1 MTYKIEAATSEDIQ
15 WIAKFEAE
23 MYSAADAVPQHIL
36 SEWYQQNPD
45 GFWILKHK
53 DVPLGHIDILPVKP
67 EIFQNFILGIIG
79 ERDIRGVD
87 LYSPQQKGLIK
98 SLYVE
103 SVAISPSNGHTRAQ
117 AVNLVLAKFFD
128 LVNHIAESSQ
138 VTEIYAI
145 AATAAGQRFLNRL
158 GFRLVKP
165 GADRKDQHDLFGV
178 ELCHL
183 AERFGKRSP

>member
-1 MTYKIEAATSEDIQ
+1 MTYKIEAATPEDIQ
-15 WIAKFEAE
+15 WIAKFEVE
-23 MYSAADAVPQHIL
+23 MYSVNDAVPLRIL
-36 SEWYQQNPD
+36 SEWFQQNPT

-53 DVPLGHIDILPVKP
+53 DLPVGHIDILPVKA
-67 EIFQNFILGIIG
+67 EIFQNFILGVIG

-87 LYSPQQKGLIK
+87 LYSPREKGLIR

-117 AVNLVLAKFFD
+117 AVNLLLSKFFD

-145 AATAAGQRFLNRL
+145 AATTAGQRFLNRL
-158 GFRLVKP
+158 GFSLAKR
-165 GADRKDQHDLFGV
+165 GADRKDQHDLFRV
-178 ELCHL
+178 ELSQL
-183 AERFGKRSP
+183 TDRFGKISP